1 MEDAQIID
9 HFFRRDPEAIRAAQ
23 EKYEKRC
30 LAAARH
36 ILPDARDAEECV
48 SDVWLRLWNA
58 IPPER
63 PRSLAAYIT
72 TVTRRLALDKCDY
85 NRAAQRR
92 SDLTVAFEELEGCLP
107 AEDGAVRALEQQEFR
122 RVLNG
127 FLRKLT
133 RQSRT
138 LFHPPLL
145 VWREHPR
152 DRRQLRRGRGEG
164 QILPLPHPSASAY
177 RAGKGGDAVNDNR
190 MKRWMDAIDDDLLEE
205 AQRPL
210 PRGGAARRWGA
221 LAACFCAAALALA
234 LWQPWSAGIGDNTAG
249 ADADFGAMDKS
260 FSVAMPPVSDAELLS
275 ASLALPE
282 GASLASD
289 YRWHQD
295 GEGAVTGVSCTVLL
309 DGYDYDYS
317 AAYASQ
323 PLPAPDGTLPTD
335 TYQVNGLTLLVYD
348 DGAVGWYDTSAG
360 IQWYCAAWDGG
371 APLVTAF
378 TLMDAQ
384 YYTVPTA
391 PEGADVL
398 GYDLFDLDGATV
410 TEVAFTLDGVTWH
423 YRMAP
428 TLDVS
433 ETIPDISGFTGGSLT
448 AEGKLRWCP
457 TVLRWDA
464 GGAGCI
470 IWRDLAPGLAYSLTA
485 DTGASEDALSDMAA
499 LVFKP
504 AQEES

>member
-1 MEDAQIID
+1 MKKFVAMLLALVMALSLVACGQKEDNID
-9 HFFRRDPEAIRAAQ
+9 GEKKNDQTQTDGQTVDLRAA
-23 EKYEKRC
+23 YEAGIKQ
-30 LAAARH
+30 
-36 ILPDARDAEECV
+36 V
-48 SDVWLRLWNA
+48 
-58 IPPER
+58 
-63 PRSLAAYIT
+63 
-72 TVTRRLALDKCDY
+72 
-85 NRAAQRR
+85 Q
-92 SDLTVAFEELEGCLP
+92 EEL
-107 AEDGAVRALEQQEFR
+107 
-122 RVLNG
+122 
-127 FLRKLT
+127 
-133 RQSRT
+133 
-138 LFHPPLL
+138 
-145 VWREHPR
+145 
-152 DRRQLRRGRGEG
+152 
-164 QILPLPHPSASAY
+164 
-177 RAGKGGDAVNDNR
+177 GDNAPV
-190 MKRWMDAIDDDLLEE
+190 LLEE
-205 AQRPL
+205 TAVEILNSYYPGLENAKLKQSVFFISPTATSCVPCWKRRGCCEYRSYEALDGRHRRRAAGGGPA
-210 PRGGAARRWGA
+210 PPARGGAAVRWGA
-221 LAACFCAAALALA
+221 LAACLCAAALALA
-234 LWQPWSAGIGDNTAG
+234 LWQPWNADLITGAGDN
-249 ADADFGAMDKS
+249 AMDKS
-260 FSVAMPPVSDAELLS
+260 FPVTMAPVLDAEPLS

-282 GASLASD
+282 GASLTSD
-289 YRWHQD
+289 YQWRQD

-309 DGYDYDYS
+309 DGYDYDYG

-323 PLPAPDGTLPTD
+323 PLPAPDGTLPAD
-335 TYQVNGLTLLVYD
+335 TWQVNGLTLLVYD

-371 APLVTAF
+371 EPLVTAF

-433 ETIPDISGFTGGSLT
+433 ETIPDISGFTGGSLM
-448 AEGKLRWCP
+448 AEGKLCWCP

-485 DTGASEDALSDMAA
+485 DTSASEDALSDMAA

>member
-1 MEDAQIID
+1 M
-9 HFFRRDPEAIRAAQ
+9 
-23 EKYEKRC
+23 
-30 LAAARH
+30 
-36 ILPDARDAEECV
+36 
-48 SDVWLRLWNA
+48 
-58 IPPER
+58 
-63 PRSLAAYIT
+63 
-72 TVTRRLALDKCDY
+72 
-85 NRAAQRR
+85 
-92 SDLTVAFEELEGCLP
+92 
-107 AEDGAVRALEQQEFR
+107 
-122 RVLNG
+122 
-127 FLRKLT
+127 
-133 RQSRT
+133 
-138 LFHPPLL
+138 
-145 VWREHPR
+145 
-152 DRRQLRRGRGEG
+152 
-164 QILPLPHPSASAY
+164 
-177 RAGKGGDAVNDNR
+177 NDNR

-260 FSVAMPPVSDAELLS
+260 FSVAMPPVLDAEPLS

-282 GASLASD
+282 GASLTSD
-289 YRWHQD
+289 YRWRQD

-309 DGYDYDYS
+309 DGYDYDYG

-348 DGAVGWYDTSAG
+348 DGAVGWYDMSAG
-360 IQWYCAAWDGG
+360 IQWYCVAWDGG

-428 TLDVS
+428 TSDVS
-433 ETIPDISGFTGGSLT
+433 ETTPDISGFTGGSLT

-470 IWRDLAPGLAYSLTA
+470 IWRDLAPGLAYSLMA

>member
-1 MEDAQIID
+1 M
-9 HFFRRDPEAIRAAQ
+9 
-23 EKYEKRC
+23 
-30 LAAARH
+30 
-36 ILPDARDAEECV
+36 
-48 SDVWLRLWNA
+48 
-58 IPPER
+58 
-63 PRSLAAYIT
+63 
-72 TVTRRLALDKCDY
+72 
-85 NRAAQRR
+85 
-92 SDLTVAFEELEGCLP
+92 
-107 AEDGAVRALEQQEFR
+107 
-122 RVLNG
+122 
-127 FLRKLT
+127 
-133 RQSRT
+133 
-138 LFHPPLL
+138 
-145 VWREHPR
+145 
-152 DRRQLRRGRGEG
+152 
-164 QILPLPHPSASAY
+164 
-177 RAGKGGDAVNDNR
+177 
-190 MKRWMDAIDDDLLEE
+190 
-205 AQRPL
+205 
-210 PRGGAARRWGA
+210 
-221 LAACFCAAALALA
+221 
-234 LWQPWSAGIGDNTAG
+234 
-249 ADADFGAMDKS
+249 
-260 FSVAMPPVSDAELLS
+260 
-275 ASLALPE
+275 
-282 GASLASD
+282 
-289 YRWHQD
+289 
-295 GEGAVTGVSCTVLL
+295 
-309 DGYDYDYS
+309 
-317 AAYASQ
+317 
-323 PLPAPDGTLPTD
+323 
-335 TYQVNGLTLLVYD
+335 NGLTLLVYD

-360 IQWYCAAWDGG
+360 IQWYCVAWDGG

-428 TLDVS
+428 TSDVS

>member
-1 MEDAQIID
+1 M
-9 HFFRRDPEAIRAAQ
+9 
-23 EKYEKRC
+23 
-30 LAAARH
+30 
-36 ILPDARDAEECV
+36 
-48 SDVWLRLWNA
+48 
-58 IPPER
+58 
-63 PRSLAAYIT
+63 
-72 TVTRRLALDKCDY
+72 
-85 NRAAQRR
+85 
-92 SDLTVAFEELEGCLP
+92 
-107 AEDGAVRALEQQEFR
+107 
-122 RVLNG
+122 
-127 FLRKLT
+127 
-133 RQSRT
+133 
-138 LFHPPLL
+138 
-145 VWREHPR
+145 
-152 DRRQLRRGRGEG
+152 
-164 QILPLPHPSASAY
+164 
-177 RAGKGGDAVNDNR
+177 
-190 MKRWMDAIDDDLLEE
+190 
-205 AQRPL
+205 
-210 PRGGAARRWGA
+210 
-221 LAACFCAAALALA
+221 ALA

-249 ADADFGAMDKS
+249 TDADFGAMDKS

-282 GASLASD
+282 GASLTSG
-289 YRWHQD
+289 YQWRQD

-317 AAYASQ
+317 AEYASQ

-360 IQWYCAAWDGG
+360 IQWYCVAWDGG

-428 TLDVS
+428 TSDVS

-470 IWRDLAPGLAYSLTA
+470 IWRDLAPGLAYSLMA

>member
-1 MEDAQIID
+1 M
-9 HFFRRDPEAIRAAQ
+9 
-23 EKYEKRC
+23 
-30 LAAARH
+30 
-36 ILPDARDAEECV
+36 
-48 SDVWLRLWNA
+48 
-58 IPPER
+58 
-63 PRSLAAYIT
+63 
-72 TVTRRLALDKCDY
+72 
-85 NRAAQRR
+85 
-92 SDLTVAFEELEGCLP
+92 
-107 AEDGAVRALEQQEFR
+107 
-122 RVLNG
+122 
-127 FLRKLT
+127 
-133 RQSRT
+133 
-138 LFHPPLL
+138 
-145 VWREHPR
+145 
-152 DRRQLRRGRGEG
+152 
-164 QILPLPHPSASAY
+164 
-177 RAGKGGDAVNDNR
+177 NDNR

-205 AQRPL
+205 AQRSL

-260 FSVAMPPVSDAELLS
+260 FSVAMPPALDAEPLS

-282 GASLASD
+282 GASLTSD
-289 YRWHQD
+289 YQWRQD

-309 DGYDYDYS
+309 DGYDYDYG

-323 PLPAPDGTLPTD
+323 PLPAPDGTLPAD
-335 TYQVNGLTLLVYD
+335 TWQVNGLTLLVYD

-371 APLVTAF
+371 EPLVTAF

-398 GYDLFDLDGATV
+398 GYDLFDLNGETV
-410 TEVAFTLDGVTWH
+410 TEVSFTLNSVTWH

-433 ETIPDISGFTGGSLT
+433 ETIPDISDFTGGSLM

-470 IWRDLAPGLAYSLTA
+470 IWRDIAPGLAYSLTA
-485 DTGASEDALSDMAA
+485 DTGASEKTLADMAA

>member
-1 MEDAQIID
+1 M
-9 HFFRRDPEAIRAAQ
+9 
-23 EKYEKRC
+23 
-30 LAAARH
+30 
-36 ILPDARDAEECV
+36 
-48 SDVWLRLWNA
+48 
-58 IPPER
+58 
-63 PRSLAAYIT
+63 
-72 TVTRRLALDKCDY
+72 
-85 NRAAQRR
+85 
-92 SDLTVAFEELEGCLP
+92 
-107 AEDGAVRALEQQEFR
+107 
-122 RVLNG
+122 
-127 FLRKLT
+127 
-133 RQSRT
+133 
-138 LFHPPLL
+138 
-145 VWREHPR
+145 
-152 DRRQLRRGRGEG
+152 
-164 QILPLPHPSASAY
+164 
-177 RAGKGGDAVNDNR
+177 
-190 MKRWMDAIDDDLLEE
+190 
-205 AQRPL
+205 
-210 PRGGAARRWGA
+210 
-221 LAACFCAAALALA
+221 
-234 LWQPWSAGIGDNTAG
+234 
-249 ADADFGAMDKS
+249 
-260 FSVAMPPVSDAELLS
+260 
-275 ASLALPE
+275 
-282 GASLASD
+282 
-289 YRWHQD
+289 
-295 GEGAVTGVSCTVLL
+295 SCTVLL
-309 DGYDYDYS
+309 DGYDYDYG

-360 IQWYCAAWDGG
+360 IQWYCVAWDGG

-428 TLDVS
+428 TSDVS

-470 IWRDLAPGLAYSLTA
+470 IWRDLAPGLAYSLMA

>member
-1 MEDAQIID
+1 M
-9 HFFRRDPEAIRAAQ
+9 
-23 EKYEKRC
+23 
-30 LAAARH
+30 
-36 ILPDARDAEECV
+36 
-48 SDVWLRLWNA
+48 
-58 IPPER
+58 
-63 PRSLAAYIT
+63 
-72 TVTRRLALDKCDY
+72 
-85 NRAAQRR
+85 
-92 SDLTVAFEELEGCLP
+92 
-107 AEDGAVRALEQQEFR
+107 
-122 RVLNG
+122 
-127 FLRKLT
+127 
-133 RQSRT
+133 
-138 LFHPPLL
+138 
-145 VWREHPR
+145 
-152 DRRQLRRGRGEG
+152 
-164 QILPLPHPSASAY
+164 
-177 RAGKGGDAVNDNR
+177 NDNR

-282 GASLASD
+282 GASLTSD
-289 YRWHQD
+289 YRWRQD

-360 IQWYCAAWDGG
+360 IQWYCVAWDGG

-398 GYDLFDLDGATV
+398 GYDLFDLDGSTV
-410 TEVAFTLDGVTWH
+410 TEVSFTLDGVTWH

-433 ETIPDISGFTGGSLT
+433 ETIPDISDFTGGSLT
-448 AEGKLRWCP
+448 AEGRLRWCP

-470 IWRDLAPGLAYSLTA
+470 IWRDIAPGLAYSLTA
-485 DTGASEDALSDMAA
+485 DTGASEKTLADMAA
-499 LVFKP
+499 LVSSLPRRSHKAKQKRKHPAGCFLFCSEFRCVRCLAVQQGLALGVHQYRQPAGIARRVIEILHAGLGVHPDLISGENALSVHLFKAFRLCHSFTPRRARRSPP
-504 AQEES
+504 AFSRWRPDRPAPGSRWG

>member
-48 SDVWLRLWNA
+48 SDVWLCLWNA

-92 SDLTVAFEELEGCLP
+92 SDLTVAFEELGGCLP

-133 RQSRT
+133 RAEPDVFR
-138 LFHPPLL
+138 PPLL
-145 VWREHPR
+145 VRREHPR

-164 QILPLPHPSASAY
+164 KILSLPHPSASAY

-210 PRGGAARRWGA
+210 PRSGAARRWGA

-260 FSVAMPPVSDAELLS
+260 FSVAMPPALDAELLS

-282 GASLASD
+282 GASLTSD
-289 YRWHQD
+289 YRWRQD

-317 AAYASQ
+317 AEYASQ

-348 DGAVGWYDTSAG
+348 DGAVGCYDTSAG
-360 IQWYCAAWDGG
+360 IQWYCVAWDGG

-384 YYTVPTA
+384 YYTVPHR
-391 PEGADVL
+391 P
-398 GYDLFDLDGATV
+398 
-410 TEVAFTLDGVTWH
+410 
-423 YRMAP
+423 
-428 TLDVS
+428 
-433 ETIPDISGFTGGSLT
+433 GGRGRAGLRSL
-448 AEGKLRWCP
+448 
-457 TVLRWDA
+457 
-464 GGAGCI
+464 
-470 IWRDLAPGLAYSLTA
+470 
-485 DTGASEDALSDMAA
+485 
-499 LVFKP
+499 
-504 AQEES
+504 

>member
-1 MEDAQIID
+1 M
-9 HFFRRDPEAIRAAQ
+9 
-23 EKYEKRC
+23 
-30 LAAARH
+30 
-36 ILPDARDAEECV
+36 
-48 SDVWLRLWNA
+48 
-58 IPPER
+58 
-63 PRSLAAYIT
+63 
-72 TVTRRLALDKCDY
+72 
-85 NRAAQRR
+85 
-92 SDLTVAFEELEGCLP
+92 
-107 AEDGAVRALEQQEFR
+107 
-122 RVLNG
+122 
-127 FLRKLT
+127 
-133 RQSRT
+133 
-138 LFHPPLL
+138 
-145 VWREHPR
+145 
-152 DRRQLRRGRGEG
+152 
-164 QILPLPHPSASAY
+164 
-177 RAGKGGDAVNDNR
+177 
-190 MKRWMDAIDDDLLEE
+190 
-205 AQRPL
+205 
-210 PRGGAARRWGA
+210 
-221 LAACFCAAALALA
+221 
-234 LWQPWSAGIGDNTAG
+234 
-249 ADADFGAMDKS
+249 
-260 FSVAMPPVSDAELLS
+260 
-275 ASLALPE
+275 
-282 GASLASD
+282 
-289 YRWHQD
+289 
-295 GEGAVTGVSCTVLL
+295 LL
-309 DGYDYDYS
+309 DGYDYDYG

-371 APLVTAF
+371 EPLVTAF

-410 TEVAFTLDGVTWH
+410 TEVAFTLNSVTWH

-433 ETIPDISGFTGGSLT
+433 ETIPDISDFTGGSLT

-470 IWRDLAPGLAYSLTA
+470 IWRDIAPGLAYSLSA
-485 DTGASEDALSDMAA
+485 DSGASEKTLADMAA

>member
-1 MEDAQIID
+1 MLSHRSA
-9 HFFRRDPEAIRAAQ
+9 
-23 EKYEKRC
+23 
-30 LAAARH
+30 
-36 ILPDARDAEECV
+36 
-48 SDVWLRLWNA
+48 
-58 IPPER
+58 

-122 RVLNG
+122 RVLND

-138 LFHPPLL
+138 YF
-145 VWREHPR
+145 VRRYWYGESIREIA
-152 DRRQLRRGRGEG
+152 DSCGAGEEKR

-210 PRGGAARRWGA
+210 PAAARRAVGVRWPRA
-221 LAACFCAAALALA
+221 SAPR
-234 LWQPWSAGIGDNTAG
+234 PWPWPCGSPGPPVSVTIPPST
-249 ADADFGAMDKS
+249 DADFGAMDKS

-282 GASLASD
+282 GASLTSG
-289 YRWHQD
+289 YQWRQD

-317 AAYASQ
+317 AEYASQ

-360 IQWYCAAWDGG
+360 IQWYCVAWDGG

-428 TLDVS
+428 T
-433 ETIPDISGFTGGSLT
+433 SGRLGN
-448 AEGKLRWCP
+448 
-457 TVLRWDA
+457 
-464 GGAGCI
+464 
-470 IWRDLAPGLAYSLTA
+470 
-485 DTGASEDALSDMAA
+485 DTGHLRLHRRQPDGGGQAP
-499 LVFKP
+499 LVP
-504 AQEES
+504 HRPPMGRGRRRLHHLA

>member
-1 MEDAQIID
+1 M
-9 HFFRRDPEAIRAAQ
+9 
-23 EKYEKRC
+23 
-30 LAAARH
+30 
-36 ILPDARDAEECV
+36 
-48 SDVWLRLWNA
+48 
-58 IPPER
+58 
-63 PRSLAAYIT
+63 
-72 TVTRRLALDKCDY
+72 
-85 NRAAQRR
+85 
-92 SDLTVAFEELEGCLP
+92 
-107 AEDGAVRALEQQEFR
+107 
-122 RVLNG
+122 
-127 FLRKLT
+127 
-133 RQSRT
+133 
-138 LFHPPLL
+138 
-145 VWREHPR
+145 
-152 DRRQLRRGRGEG
+152 
-164 QILPLPHPSASAY
+164 
-177 RAGKGGDAVNDNR
+177 NDNR

-282 GASLASD
+282 GASLTSG
-289 YRWHQD
+289 YQWRQD

-309 DGYDYDYS
+309 DGYDYDYG

-378 TLMDAQ
+378 TLNS
-384 YYTVPTA
+384 
-391 PEGADVL
+391 
-398 GYDLFDLDGATV
+398 
-410 TEVAFTLDGVTWH
+410 VTWH

-433 ETIPDISGFTGGSLT
+433 ETIPDISDFTGGSLT

>member
-1 MEDAQIID
+1 M
-9 HFFRRDPEAIRAAQ
+9 
-23 EKYEKRC
+23 
-30 LAAARH
+30 
-36 ILPDARDAEECV
+36 
-48 SDVWLRLWNA
+48 
-58 IPPER
+58 
-63 PRSLAAYIT
+63 
-72 TVTRRLALDKCDY
+72 
-85 NRAAQRR
+85 
-92 SDLTVAFEELEGCLP
+92 
-107 AEDGAVRALEQQEFR
+107 
-122 RVLNG
+122 
-127 FLRKLT
+127 
-133 RQSRT
+133 
-138 LFHPPLL
+138 
-145 VWREHPR
+145 
-152 DRRQLRRGRGEG
+152 
-164 QILPLPHPSASAY
+164 
-177 RAGKGGDAVNDNR
+177 NDNR

-282 GASLASD
+282 GASLTSG
-289 YRWHQD
+289 YQWRQD

-309 DGYDYDYS
+309 DGYDYDYG

-360 IQWYCAAWDGG
+360 IQWYCMAWDGG

-378 TLMDAQ
+378 ALMNAQ
-384 YYTVPTA
+384 SYTVPTA
-391 PEGADVL
+391 PSGAETQ
-398 GYDLFDLDGATV
+398 GYDLFDLDGMTV
-410 TEVAFTLDGVTWH
+410 TEVTFTLDGRTWR

-428 TLDVS
+428 TMDVT
-433 ETIPDISGFTGGSLT
+433 EAIPDISGSTGGSLT
-448 AEGKLRWCP
+448 AEGAVRWCAAA
-457 TVLRWDA
+457 LRWDE

-470 IWRDLAPGLAYSLTA
+470 IWKDVAPGLVYSLTV
-485 DTGASEDALSDMAA
+485 DTGASEDLLSDTAL
-499 LVFKP
+499 LVFQP

>member
-1 MEDAQIID
+1 M
-9 HFFRRDPEAIRAAQ
+9 
-23 EKYEKRC
+23 
-30 LAAARH
+30 
-36 ILPDARDAEECV
+36 
-48 SDVWLRLWNA
+48 
-58 IPPER
+58 
-63 PRSLAAYIT
+63 
-72 TVTRRLALDKCDY
+72 
-85 NRAAQRR
+85 
-92 SDLTVAFEELEGCLP
+92 
-107 AEDGAVRALEQQEFR
+107 
-122 RVLNG
+122 
-127 FLRKLT
+127 
-133 RQSRT
+133 
-138 LFHPPLL
+138 
-145 VWREHPR
+145 
-152 DRRQLRRGRGEG
+152 
-164 QILPLPHPSASAY
+164 
-177 RAGKGGDAVNDNR
+177 NDNR

-234 LWQPWSAGIGDNTAG
+234 LWQPWSTGIGDNTAG

-260 FSVAMPPVSDAELLS
+260 FSVAMPPALDAEPLS

-282 GASLASD
+282 GASLTSD
-289 YRWHQD
+289 YRWRQD

-309 DGYDYDYS
+309 DGYDYDYG

-371 APLVTAF
+371 EPLVTAF

-410 TEVAFTLDGVTWH
+410 TEVT
-423 YRMAP
+423 
-428 TLDVS
+428 
-433 ETIPDISGFTGGSLT
+433 
-448 AEGKLRWCP
+448 LRWTASP
-457 TVLRWDA
+457 GTTAWRPLRTSRKRHR
-464 GGAGCI
+464 I
-470 IWRDLAPGLAYSLTA
+470 SP
-485 DTGASEDALSDMAA
+485 ASPAA
-499 LVFKP
+499 V
-504 AQEES
+504 

>member
-1 MEDAQIID
+1 M
-9 HFFRRDPEAIRAAQ
+9 
-23 EKYEKRC
+23 
-30 LAAARH
+30 
-36 ILPDARDAEECV
+36 
-48 SDVWLRLWNA
+48 
-58 IPPER
+58 
-63 PRSLAAYIT
+63 
-72 TVTRRLALDKCDY
+72 
-85 NRAAQRR
+85 
-92 SDLTVAFEELEGCLP
+92 
-107 AEDGAVRALEQQEFR
+107 
-122 RVLNG
+122 
-127 FLRKLT
+127 
-133 RQSRT
+133 
-138 LFHPPLL
+138 
-145 VWREHPR
+145 
-152 DRRQLRRGRGEG
+152 
-164 QILPLPHPSASAY
+164 
-177 RAGKGGDAVNDNR
+177 NDNR

-289 YRWHQD
+289 YRWRQD

-309 DGYDYDYS
+309 DGYDYDYG

-398 GYDLFDLDGATV
+398 GYDLFDLNGETV
-410 TEVAFTLDGVTWH
+410 TEVSFTLNSVTWH

-433 ETIPDISGFTGGSLT
+433 ETIPDISDFTGGSLT
-448 AEGKLRWCP
+448 AEGRLRWCP

-470 IWRDLAPGLAYSLTA
+470 IWRDIAPGLAYSLTWPPWCSSPPRRSHKAKQKRKHPAGCFLFCSEFRCVRRLAVQQGLALGVHQQRQPAGIAHGVVEILHAGLGVHQHLVAA
-485 DTGASEDALSDMAA
+485 DKTALLHDLDKA
-499 LVFKP
+499 LLLLCHSFTPRRARRSPP
-504 AQEES
+504 AFSRWWPDRPAPGSRWG

>member
-36 ILPDARDAEECV
+36 ILPDDRDAEECV

-107 AEDGAVRALEQQEFR
+107 A
-122 RVLNG
+122 
-127 FLRKLT
+127 
-133 RQSRT
+133 
-138 LFHPPLL
+138 
-145 VWREHPR
+145 
-152 DRRQLRRGRGEG
+152 
-164 QILPLPHPSASAY
+164 
-177 RAGKGGDAVNDNR
+177 
-190 MKRWMDAIDDDLLEE
+190 
-205 AQRPL
+205 
-210 PRGGAARRWGA
+210 
-221 LAACFCAAALALA
+221 AALALA

-289 YRWHQD
+289 YRWRQD

-317 AAYASQ
+317 AEYASQ

-335 TYQVNGLTLLVYD
+335 TYQVNGLTQLVYD

-360 IQWYCAAWDGG
+360 IQWYCVAWDGG

-433 ETIPDISGFTGGSLT
+433 ETTPDISGFTGGSLT